1 MVKKTLLLVGL
12 LWGMTCCTAQSVDL
26 YVSPSGADTNS
37 GLAGKPLATLAAA
50 QQKARKYV
58 GKEAVTIHVADG
70 VYYLSKT
77 LTLTPED
84 SGAEAHP
91 VLYKADSEGG
101 AVLSGGAE
109 LKLVWQRHLNGIFKA
124 KTPAGLNIDQLFING
139 ISQRMA
145 RYPNFDPAKKAKPYQ
160 GFSANAFSKDRAKS
174 WDNPVGG
181 YIHAMHRAGWGGYHY
196 VITGKDESGEV
207 TYEGGWQNNRQM
219 GMHKAHRMV
228 ENIFEELDVAG
239 EWFHDASAETLYY
252 QPAADLKLDE
262 AKVEVVRLRHLVEL
276 KGSEK
281 KPVHHV
287 TFQGFTVR
295 HAARTFMDC
304 KEPLL
309 RSDWTIYR
317 GGAFLLTGTEHIQ
330 ILDSEF
336 DQVGGNAIFVNKYNR
351 NVLIKGCHIH
361 DCGASGVCFVGD
373 PKAVRDPLFEYGEKN
388 DLAKIDR
395 IVGPKT
401 NNYPAECAVEDCL
414 IHGIGRVERQPAGVQ
429 ISMAQGI
436 AIRDASIYD
445 TARAGIN
452 ISEGTWGGHLIERCD
467 VFDTVL
473 ETHDHGS
480 FNSWGRDRY
489 WRRDKENSS
498 QVAVDK
504 DPELPFLDAMKTT
517 VIRDSRW
524 RCDHGWDI
532 DLDDGSSN
540 YDIYNNLLLNKG
552 LKLREGFRRHV
563 YNNVMPFGWFH
574 PHVWYQGSND
584 RVYGNIFAQRHGP
597 ARMKTKFNRDQTMV
611 DRNLFTK
618 SDPKILEFSKRL
630 GWDSNSKLGRA
641 MYIEPDSGNFG
652 VKEGSPA
659 LSMGFKNFSMDQ
671 FGVKKTS
678 LKAIARTPEIPK
690 LKTRPNDATPKQALA
705 GKICTAWQGTLL
717 QDLKGD
723 EFSAFGASKDE
734 GGIALEKVA
743 ENSAAA
749 KGGLLVGDLI
759 QGVNG
764 KPVSNINQFFQAIRK
779 STDEPAG
786 VKLKVLRNQKP
797 SEVSVLP
804 STVMMIESVQ
814 SPDGFKKLTPPAAST
829 YKITTNKKTSNEPL
843 ESLTDGNL
851 AANFG
856 PVFRNGIVDGMYKMD
871 LGSVKPVAA
880 ISSWTFRKDK
890 NRGKQKLTVFV
901 SNANN
906 DPGWDLNKLTPIG
919 SIVTGATEMKYTA
932 TSLQASE
939 GQVIGN
945 YRWIVWA
952 VYPISD
958 TGGGENTAFQEMGV
972 SIRADDK

>member
-1 MVKKTLLLVGL
+1 
-12 LWGMTCCTAQSVDL
+12 
-26 YVSPSGADTNS
+26 
-37 GLAGKPLATLAAA
+37 
-50 QQKARKYV
+50 
-58 GKEAVTIHVADG
+58 
-70 VYYLSKT
+70 
-77 LTLTPED
+77 
-84 SGAEAHP
+84 
-91 VLYKADSEGG
+91 
-101 AVLSGGAE
+101 
-109 LKLVWQRHLNGIFKA
+109 
-124 KTPAGLNIDQLFING
+124 
-139 ISQRMA
+139 
-145 RYPNFDPAKKAKPYQ
+145 
-160 GFSANAFSKDRAKS
+160 
-174 WDNPVGG
+174 
-181 YIHAMHRAGWGGYHY
+181 
-196 VITGKDESGEV
+196 
-207 TYEGGWQNNRQM
+207 
-219 GMHKAHRMV
+219 
-228 ENIFEELDVAG
+228 
-239 EWFHDASAETLYY
+239 
-252 QPAADLKLDE
+252 
-262 AKVEVVRLRHLVEL
+262 
-276 KGSEK
+276 
-281 KPVHHV
+281 
-287 TFQGFTVR
+287 
-295 HAARTFMDC
+295 
-304 KEPLL
+304 
-309 RSDWTIYR
+309 
-317 GGAFLLTGTEHIQ
+317 
-330 ILDSEF
+330 
-336 DQVGGNAIFVNKYNR
+336 
-351 NVLIKGCHIH
+351 
-361 DCGASGVCFVGD
+361 
-373 PKAVRDPLFEYGEKN
+373 
-388 DLAKIDR
+388 
-395 IVGPKT
+395 
-401 NNYPAECAVEDCL
+401 
-414 IHGIGRVERQPAGVQ
+414 
-429 ISMAQGI
+429 
-436 AIRDASIYD
+436 
-445 TARAGIN
+445 
-452 ISEGTWGGHLIERCD
+452 
-467 VFDTVL
+467 
-473 ETHDHGS
+473 
-480 FNSWGRDRY
+480 
-489 WRRDKENSS
+489 
-498 QVAVDK
+498 
-504 DPELPFLDAMKTT
+504 
-517 VIRDSRW
+517 
-524 RCDHGWDI
+524 
-532 DLDDGSSN
+532 
-540 YDIYNNLLLNKG
+540 
-552 LKLREGFRRHV
+552 
-563 YNNVMPFGWFH
+563 
-574 PHVWYQGSND
+574 
-584 RVYGNIFAQRHGP
+584 
-597 ARMKTKFNRDQTMV
+597 MKTKFNRDQTMV